1 MKEIQHIIIYK
12 GIKMKKLIFLLAL
25 LIPISAQEVEKEEV
39 KETPTEKVVRHIQD
53 ETGYVIRHIQDAEWR
68 KFEAAHRRAH
78 SKGGEGHLVRKSKHE
93 IHWFSKVVVITGA
106 GVIGYYIG
114 LNERKKS
121 SKSGWNRPGYYWG
134 ERK

>member
-12 GIKMKKLIFLLAL
+12 GIKIKKLIFLLAL

-53 ETGYVIRHIQDAEWR
+53 ADFR
-68 KFEAAHRRAH
+68 KFEAAHRRDH
-78 SKGGEGHLVRKSKHE
+78 SKGGEGHSVRKSKHE

>member
-53 ETGYVIRHIQDAEWR
+53 ADFR
-68 KFEAAHRRAH
+68 KFEAAHRRAQ
-78 SKGGEGHLVRKSKHE
+78 SKGGEGHSVRKSKHE

>member
-53 ETGYVIRHIQDAEWR
+53 ADFR

-78 SKGGEGHLVRKSKHE
+78 SKGGEGHSVRKSKHE

>member
-1 MKEIQHIIIYK
+1 
-12 GIKMKKLIFLLAL
+12 MKKLIFLLAL

-39 KETPTEKVVRHIQD
+39 KETPTEKV
-53 ETGYVIRHIQDAEWR
+53 IRHIQDADFR

-78 SKGGEGHLVRKSKHE
+78 SKHRGDHSVRKSKPE

-114 LNERKKS
+114 LNERKKGRKGS
-121 SKSGWNRPGYYWG
+121 WNRPGYYWG

>member
-53 ETGYVIRHIQDAEWR
+53 ADFR

-78 SKGGEGHLVRKSKHE
+78 SKRGEGHSVRKSKHE